1 MEQLFV
7 VLRSPQ
13 KKTIKKVIDLN
24 ERLKIDE
31 TDAKILRQLL
41 KESRT
46 SFTELSKMCNIT
58 VGAVRMRYKKLWR
71 IGVINGEI
79 MQINPQSL
87 GYKCVCAIGIL
98 TKVENEK
105 KVIDYL
111 ENRPYIQ
118 QIIKTY
124 GKYNIAVKVALTEM
138 QELAGILEDIESNDS
153 IKQVDTMIWTDA
165 VTMHHPENLVIN
177 SLMGERKQVISG
189 INHATKHPA
198 EMDEIDRKIAKILSQ
213 HSRTTFRKIAEQT
226 GISTKNVIQRYR
238 RLRDNVLTL
247 STVTINLK
255 KLGYNAQAFSFI
267 KVANKSKLP
276 EIHNQLIGFPNLVMA
291 TRLIGP
297 YDLAVTVVLQDFQ
310 DLFKFKQEVRKI
322 TGIEQF
328 DVYLGPTMQIYPFN
342 LFQNLL

>member
-1 MEQLFV
+1 L
-7 VLRSPQ
+7 
-13 KKTIKKVIDLN
+13 T

-46 SFTELSKMCNIT
+46 SFTDLSKMCNIT

-98 TKVENEK
+98 TSAENEK
-105 KVIDYL
+105 KVLDYL
-111 ENRPYIQ
+111 ENRQYIQ
-118 QIIKTY
+118 QIMKTY

-138 QELAGILEDIESNDS
+138 QELAGILEDIEANDS
-153 IKQVDTMIWTDA
+153 VKQVDTMIWTDA
-165 VTMHHPENLVIN
+165 ITMYHPENLVIN
-177 SLMGERKQVISG
+177 STMGEKRQIKSDVH
-189 INHATKHPA
+189 HATKQPA
-198 EMDEIDRKIAKILSQ
+198 ELDDIDRKIAKILSQ

-247 STVTINLK
+247 STVTVNLK
-255 KLGYNAQAFSFI
+255 KLGYNAQAFCFI
-267 KVANKSKLP
+267 KVVNKSKLQ
-276 EIHNQLIGFPNLVMA
+276 EIHTQLLSVPNLVLA

-297 YDLAVTVVLQDFQ
+297 YDLAVTTVLQDFQ
-310 DLFKFKQEVRKI
+310 DLFKFKQDVGKI
-322 TGIEQF
+322 PGVEQVE
-328 DVYLGPTMQIYPFN
+328 VYLGPTMPIYPLN

>member
-1 MEQLFV
+1 M
-7 VLRSPQ
+7 
-13 KKTIKKVIDLN
+13 N

-87 GYKCVCAIGIL
+87 GYKCICGVEIL
-98 TKVENEK
+98 TSAEDEK
-105 KVIDYL
+105 KVL
-111 ENRPYIQ
+111 EFLESRPYIQ
-118 QIIKTY
+118 HAVRIY
-124 GKYNIAVKVALTEM
+124 GKYNINVKVALTEM
-138 QELAGILEDIESNDS
+138 QELAGVLEDIESNDLV
-153 IKQVDTMIWTDA
+153 KQVDTMVWADA
-165 VTMHHPENLVIN
+165 VNMFHVENLLIN
-177 SLMGERKQVISG
+177 SLSGEKKQNITS
-189 INHATKHPA
+189 INPATKHPA

-213 HSRTTFRKIAEQT
+213 RSRTTFRKIAEQT

-247 STVTINLK
+247 STITVNLK
-255 KLGYNAQAFSFI
+255 KLGYNAQVFGYI
-267 KVANKSKLP
+267 KVANKSKIQ
-276 EIHNQLIGFPNLVMA
+276 EIYAQLLSFPNVIMI

-297 YDLAVTVVLQDFQ
+297 YDLAIMLALQDFQ
-310 DLFKFKQEVRKI
+310 ELFKFKQEVRKI
-322 TGIEQF
+322 PGIENAEI
-328 DVYLGPTMQIYPFN
+328 YLGPPMQVYPLN
-342 LFQNLL
+342 LFQKLL